1 MRQFLSALM
10 KEGVLSIVMLLLL
23 LLLVWG
29 IAWFLRADNPDWM
42 NLPVLIS
49 IALVGAWAMMF
60 VAQKVMAVKNAMRIE
75 AQLKAQSGAQLAG
88 ASADKK
94 GEIEAMRKKFDES
107 LEALKRTKGGKSALF
122 TLPWYVIIG
131 PPGSGKTTA
140 LQESGLN
147 FPASQGGAKV
157 KGIGGTRNCD
167 WWFTADGILLDTAG
181 RYTTVAEDHEE
192 WFSFLELI
200 RTGRKQKPINGTIV
214 AIPVDELMQA
224 TGAEIDKMAKDVRDR
239 IDELS
244 ARLQAVF
251 PVYMMF
257 TKCDLV
263 AGFVEFFE
271 DYSKDERNQVW
282 GFTFPYSLPDRQY
295 TDLFDEECDRM
306 TSNLQRR
313 QLELLA
319 AERPPA
325 KKQSIYL
332 FPRQF
337 QLARAK
343 MREFIQSLFGA
354 TAFQEA
360 AVLRGIYF
368 TSGTQKG
375 TPIDQILARMGAA
388 MGMSMGSDGADERVE
403 KKSFFINQLFSTIIF
418 GDKTLARS
426 SSKVIRKRRA
436 WRLAVQTLS
445 LAALAVVGWGSVE
458 AFFKNRGAVNDV
470 EAASLALKEAP
481 ATNAEADL
489 VKQLEAMDVLRK
501 QLQEKDPVDGKF
513 HTGLHWGMG
522 QSGKMFNAGS
532 KVYFQAL
539 KPRFI
544 DPCRK
549 RLEDE
554 LKSTV
559 ADLGNREK
567 RPTRDEYQAL
577 LDVWRVYRM
586 LGGELQPNAPLI
598 QNILKKK
605 QRWTGPLTGSMNA
618 GTIETLAGEQLEFFA
633 NQLARTSAESDPF
646 GLRIQADGQIV
657 RQTVDLLKGG
667 WWYEAA
673 YNDII
678 QNLARRLPAPTL
690 ADLAGAN
697 SDFLEFKPKAGQE
710 ELLSRAGVFTN
721 EGWKDHVKP
730 LIEQRT
736 SELVEMFKELNSDR
750 SPDTVRSELEALYK
764 ADQAR
769 VWEWYMDA
777 VQPKAVL
784 FRNVNDGR
792 DSIKKL
798 SGKDSPYQRLIPAVW
813 NLRAIEYAPGV
824 RVEGPTEDERKAVTT
839 ALGLIATFAESFDKF
854 GAETGVGKRFTDT
867 TRTTETSAA
876 LKKLAADF
884 RTANT
889 EVPKPFAPRDE
900 RAAAALLRV
909 MGAAN
914 SALRAECAADV
925 ASLYKS
931 EVLDFWNTKG
941 ANSFPF
947 ETTNKDQKSVKMA
960 DFSAL
965 FNPVNGNIP
974 RVHRHLKE
982 ISGVMFNE
990 VALLTFGSE
999 YTDMIAAAEKI
1010 TQAMFHD
1017 DKAELMSVQ
1026 GEVKLEKQGLMTD
1039 AELELGTLADGNK
1052 QILKPTTAF
1061 SGIQKF
1067 TWAQYASANTSL
1079 GAQMRAFYGEKRR
1092 PTDELIK
1099 MKENFG
1105 SLSDEWSFL
1114 RLLWNDTSRW
1124 AHKTD
1129 GKARYEF
1136 SMIFEGLDGQQ
1147 FVLKGTIFPAKPITP
1162 YDRDIFRKF
1171 KVAQKVEALSK

>member
-29 IAWFLRADNPDWM
+29 IAWYLRADNPDWM
-42 NLPVLIS
+42 NLPVMIS
-49 IALVGAWAMMF
+49 IALIGAWAMMF

-192 WFSFLELI
+192 WFAFLDMI

-214 AIPVDELMQA
+214 AVPVDELMQA

-239 IDELS
+239 IDELAS
-244 ARLQAVF
+244 RLQAVF

-271 DYSKDERNQVW
+271 DFSKDERNQVW

-306 TSNLQRR
+306 TGNLQRR

-343 MREFIQSLFGA
+343 MREFIQALFGA

-375 TPIDQILARMGAA
+375 TPIDQILARMSSA
-388 MGMSMGSDGADERVE
+388 MGMSMGDSGDERVE
-403 KKSFFINQLFSTIIF
+403 KKSFFINQLFTNIIF

-436 WRLAVQTLS
+436 WRLAVQTVS
-445 LAALAVVGWGSVE
+445 LAVLAVVGWGSVG
-458 AFFKNRGAVNDV
+458 AFVENKGAVN
-470 EAASLALKEAP
+470 EMETAALALKEAP
-481 ATNAEADL
+481 DGASEADQI
-489 VKQLEAMDVLRK
+489 KQLEALDALRK
-501 QLQEKDPVDGKF
+501 ELLDKDPVDGKF
-513 HTGLHWGMG
+513 QSGLHWGMG
-522 QSGKMFNAGS
+522 QGGKMFNAGS
-532 KVYFQAL
+532 KVYFSAL
-539 KPRFI
+539 KPKYV

-554 LKSTV
+554 LKATV
-559 ADLGNREK
+559 SDLGNRDK

-577 LDVWRVYRM
+577 LDLWRVYRM

-598 QNILKKK
+598 QNILKRN
-605 QRWTGPLTGSMNA
+605 QRWTGPLSGS
-618 GTIETLAGEQLEFFA
+618 GYSGVIETLAGEQLEFFA
-633 NQLARTSAESDPF
+633 LQLSRTTADSDPF
-646 GLRIQADGQIV
+646 GLRIAVDGQIV

-678 QNLARRLPAPTL
+678 QNLSRRLPAPTL
-690 ADLAGAN
+690 SDLAGTHA
-697 SDFLEFKPKAGQE
+697 DYLEFKPKAGQE
-710 ELLSRAGVFTN
+710 ELLKYAGVFTN

-736 SELVEMFKELNSDR
+736 SELVEMFKELASDR

-777 VQPKAVL
+777 VHPKAAL
-784 FRNVNDGR
+784 FRSVNEGR
-792 DSIKKL
+792 DAIKVL
-798 SGKDSPYQRLIPAVW
+798 SGKESPYQRLIPAVW
-813 NLRAIEYAPGV
+813 GLRSIEYAPGV
-824 RVEGPTEDERKAVTT
+824 KVDGPSEDERKAVTT
-839 ALGLIATFAESFDKF
+839 ALGLIATFGESFDKF
-854 GAETGVGKRFTDT
+854 GADNQIGKRFTDAS
-867 TRTTETSAA
+867 RTTETVAA
-876 LKKLAADF
+876 LKKLADDF

-889 EVPKPFAPRDE
+889 EVPKPFPSRSE
-900 RAAAALLRV
+900 RAAAALQRV
-909 MGAAN
+909 MAAAN
-914 SALRAECAADV
+914 SALRAECGSDV
-925 ASLYKS
+925 AAWYKKD
-931 EVLDFWNTKG
+931 VLDVWNAKA
-941 ANSFPF
+941 ANCFPF
-947 ETTNKDQKSVKMA
+947 ETTNRDQKSVAMS
-960 DFSAL
+960 DFSAM
-965 FNPVNGNIP
+965 FNPVSGSVW

-982 ISGVMFNE
+982 VGGVMFNE
-990 VALLTFGSE
+990 VALITFSSE
-999 YTDMIAAAEKI
+999 YTDMIAAATTVTE
-1010 TQAMFHD
+1010 AMFHE
-1017 DKAELMSVQ
+1017 KTSELVNVQ
-1026 GEVKLEKQGLMTD
+1026 GEIKLDKQGL
-1039 AELELGTLADGNK
+1039 LADCEFEIGTFADGK
-1052 QILKPTTAF
+1052 QQILRPSTTF
-1061 SGIQKF
+1061 SAIDKF
-1067 TWAQYASANTSL
+1067 TWAQYASAGTSL
-1079 GAQMRAFYGEKRR
+1079 GAQIRGFYGDRK
-1092 PTDELIK
+1092 PLIT

-1105 SLSDEWSFL
+1105 DLKDEWAFL
-1114 RLLWNDTSRW
+1114 RLLWNPKFNGVFKS
-1124 AHKTD
+1124 D
-1129 GKARYEF
+1129 GKPRYEYVI
-1136 SMIFEGLDGQQ
+1136 IFEGKDAQI
-1147 FVLKGTIFPAKPITP
+1147 FALKLSIFPTKQITP
-1162 YDRDIFRKF
+1162 YERDIFLKF